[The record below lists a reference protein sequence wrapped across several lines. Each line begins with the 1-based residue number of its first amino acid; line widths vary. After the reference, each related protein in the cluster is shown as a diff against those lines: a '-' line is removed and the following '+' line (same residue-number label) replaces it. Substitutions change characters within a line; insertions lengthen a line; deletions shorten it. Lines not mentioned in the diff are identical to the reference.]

1 MATYRQT
8 YDINAET
15 AVRLCAVAVVVGL
28 LVGASVQPVAA
39 GGESPVTQGDSA
51 LAASADD
58 PDSDQADDSPLAL
71 SISPKRA
78 LVSLAFL
85 GAVAARKRRDPA

>member
-1 MATYRQT
+1 LATYRQT
-8 YDINAET
+8 YAINAET

-51 LAASADD
+51 FADD
-58 PDSDQADDSPLAL
+58 PDSDQSDDSPLAL
-71 SISPKRA
+71 SISPQRA

-85 GAVAARKRRDPA
+85 GAVAARKRREPT